1 MPRAG
6 AAEAIPYGF
15 ERDDVAVPAGVPT
28 VAALSVLVRVH
39 AAHVLCVPSPPV
51 AAVFRSTH
59 ALSSPFHA
67 LG

>member
-28 VAALSVLVRVH
+28 VAALSVR
-39 AAHVLCVPSPPV
+39 VLCVPSPPV

-59 ALSSPFHA
+59 APSSPFHA